1 MACALVSRS
10 LSGRRCQVY
19 DSVSK
24 ATQAVQLLGMIKIG
38 DNANRALLAQLPQAL
53 CLTGDCKNPKA
64 VPEHR

>member
-1 MACALVSRS
+1 
-10 LSGRRCQVY
+10 VY

-24 ATQAVQLLGMIKIG
+24 ATQAVQLLGMIKVG